1 MDRTLES
8 IFEEI
13 GKKPLR
19 ASVITAAALLD
30 TMLEKV
36 ISAFLIPEADRAK
49 IFDYSGCMGTFSAK
63 IEMAYA
69 LGLISKELRD
79 DLNLYRKIRN
89 DCAHTVIMDEKTE
102 ADIKSKSGNFSLLRQ
117 VLKFEDQG
125 EIIIYT
131 ALEFMVIF
139 TCLIKRYNNLTSMV
153 KFPCEV
159 HDDHLGFTEE
169 DYKFLARFGDIIR
182 K

>member
-1 MDRTLES
+1 MDRTLEAT
-8 IFEEI
+8 FEEI

-36 ISAFLIPEADRAK
+36 ISAFLIPEADSAK
-49 IFDYSGCMGTFSAK
+49 LFDYSGCMGTFSAK

-89 DCAHTVIMDEKTE
+89 DCAHTIIMDEKTE

-117 VLKFEDQG
+117 VFKFEDQD

-159 HDDHLGFTEE
+159 HDDYLDFTEE
-169 DYKFLARFGDIIR
+169 DYKFLAQFGDIIR